1 MPEGD
6 SVHQVAARLRP
17 RLEGYALRDVRTRG
31 DTPLPALVG
40 QRVRAVR
47 THGKHLVLEPERGP
61 ALRVHLGMYGRWRR
75 YEPGVRWRRSRRA
88 ASLILTTD
96 EHVFACFRAH
106 VEVLRGALPEHAPS
120 LAALGPDLLD
130 PELDLARVLARA
142 CADPARPLG
151 ELLLDQRV
159 AAGIGNVYKS
169 EVLFLSGLA
178 PQTPVGRVTREAL
191 REVFA
196 RAARLLRANLGAGW
210 RVTRGVEAGE
220 PAWRPGEA
228 RYYVYRRAGRPCFR
242 CETPVAFTRQGDQ
255 NRATWWC
262 AGCQPAI

>member
-6 SVHQVAARLRP
+6 SVHKVAAHLRP

-31 DTPLPALVG
+31 DTPLPALIG

-61 ALRVHLGMYGRWRR
+61 ALRVHLGMRGRWRR
-75 YEPGVRWRRSRRA
+75 YDPGVRWRRSRQT

-106 VEVLRGALPEHAPS
+106 VEVLRGALPERAPS
-120 LAALGPDLLD
+120 LAGLGADLLD
-130 PELDLARVLARA
+130 PGLDLERVLARA
-142 CADPARPLG
+142 YANPARPLG

-178 PQTPVGRVTREAL
+178 PQTPAGRVAPEAL
-191 REVFA
+191 REVYA
-196 RAARLLRANLGAGW
+196 RAARLLRANLGPGW
-210 RVTRGVEAGE
+210 RVTRGFEAGE
-220 PAWRPGEA
+220 QAWRPGRA
-228 RYYVYRRAGRPCFR
+228 RHYVYRRAGQPCFR
-242 CETPVAFTRQGDQ
+242 CQTPVAFARQGER

-262 AGCQPAI
+262 ASCQPAI